1 MRWKFRKLFPPKN
14 ADENY
19 SVNRSEE
26 VRDIIDRM
34 PRNFGRGVAIA
45 VMCFAFLFFLFGWII
60 KYPDAVSGSIKIN
73 STAAPVKLVCNVSGK
88 VHTLNFHPQDTVKEG
103 EYIAIVQNSA
113 VTEDVRIVKEKI
125 KAFNPNVDSVYSS
138 IPDFPVQ
145 VSLGEL
151 NVKYYTFLSALQ
163 SRGNYERANVF
174 ERQMKNLE
182 VDIVWQK
189 QILKETEKI
198 LKTAEEKI
206 KILRKWDEKYKYL
219 NQKEAIHE
227 FEYDRSKNE
236 YLTELQN
243 LESLSKEIFSIKKQ
257 LSESENRFQQIK
269 IEQAEKERQLKMDLL
284 LSYQDMVDNL
294 KLWEQ
299 KYVFIAP
306 FDGKVEFLKFLTP
319 DQFIQSGEEIFSV
332 IPKENMVLG
341 QMFLPASGAGKVK
354 VGSRVVIKLENYP
367 YNEFGSVEGQ
377 VGTISLISQQLN
389 VEQSRMNMYLVAV
402 NLPHGLTT
410 NYGRVLDFKYEIGG
424 TADII
429 VQERRL
435 IERLFDNL
443 RYSVK

>member
-1 MRWKFRKLFPPKN
+1 MHWKLRKLFLPKN
-14 ADENY
+14 IDESY
-19 SVNRSEE
+19 TVNRSEE

-45 VMCFAFLFFLFGWII
+45 VVCFSFLFFLFGWII

-88 VHTLNFHPQDTVKEG
+88 VHTLNFRPQDTIKEG
-103 EYIAIVQNSA
+103 DYIAIVQNSA
-113 VTEDVRIVKEKI
+113 VTEDVRKVKEKI
-125 KAFNPNVDSVYSS
+125 IAFHPNVVNEFHSSV
-138 IPDFPVQ
+138 DFPIQ

-151 NVKYYTFLSALQ
+151 NVKYYTFLNALQ
-163 SRGNYERANVF
+163 NQYDYERANVF
-174 ERQMKNLE
+174 EQQMKSLAD
-182 VDIVWQK
+182 DIAWQK

-198 LKTAEEKI
+198 LKTAEEKM
-206 KILRKWDEKYKYL
+206 KILQKWDAKYKYL

-227 FEYDRSKNE
+227 YEYDRSKNE

-243 LESLSKEIFSIKKQ
+243 LESLRKEIFSIKRQ
-257 LSESENRFQQIK
+257 QSDSENRLQQIR
-269 IEQAEKERQLKMDLL
+269 IEQAEKEKQLKMDLL
-284 LSYQDMVDNL
+284 LSYQDMVDNI

-306 FDGKVEFLKFLTP
+306 FDGKVEFLKFLTI
-319 DQFIQSGEEIFSV
+319 DQFVQSGEEVFSI
-332 IPKENMVLG
+332 IPKENVVLG
-341 QMFLPASGAGKVK
+341 QMLLPASGAGKVK

-367 YNEFGSVEGQ
+367 YNEFGSVEGL

-389 VEQSRMNMYLVAV
+389 VEQNKMNMYLVAV
-402 NLPHGLTT
+402 DLPHGLTT

-424 TADII
+424 VADII

-443 RYSVK
+443 RYSIK